1 MYPIQSIKT
10 KEQPKSISFT
20 LKSVKSARTLL
31 ENELQ
36 LFKPTSEELRVKE
49 FQIYL
54 SKLLYAFIDN
64 KDVIYKML
72 GPEQM
77 RIWIQAFTHQS
88 ANHQSNYEVLETL
101 GDISLSYAFKKYLF
115 LTYKDITQGAISE
128 YNHYYTSKEYL
139 GNIGLGLG
147 FKNWIIAKI
156 NVNESILE
164 DVTES
169 FIGVID
175 LLGDRIQDGL
185 GILLVSKFVTLLFKE
200 VTLDKSIEL
209 GPPKTRL
216 EQYGSRLKIGKDA
229 FYLELHN
236 EENKYIA
243 EIKYTNEMKNIF
255 DKYHFKVKPV
265 IGYAVNHSKKKAET
279 EAYKDAINNLNKA
292 GFTEEFILA
301 LLQNKDEL
309 YNKVLAR
316 AVELYNSG
324 IIKIVFDIIP
334 DDNKLELHMIG
345 LTYKNSRIDL
355 NYLPIKSA
363 KDNTVANQRKL
374 MELFIK

>member
-36 LFKPTSEELRVKE
+36 SFKPTNEELRVKE

-147 FKNWIIAKI
+147 FKNWIITKI

-209 GPPKTRL
+209 YT
-216 EQYGSRLKIGKDA
+216 QLKKKIYKRR
-229 FYLELHN
+229 N
-236 EENKYIA
+236 KKYIS
-243 EIKYTNEMKNIF
+243 M
-255 DKYHFKVKPV
+255 
-265 IGYAVNHSKKKAET
+265 
-279 EAYKDAINNLNKA
+279 
-292 GFTEEFILA
+292 
-301 LLQNKDEL
+301 
-309 YNKVLAR
+309 
-316 AVELYNSG
+316 
-324 IIKIVFDIIP
+324 
-334 DDNKLELHMIG
+334 
-345 LTYKNSRIDL
+345 
-355 NYLPIKSA
+355 
-363 KDNTVANQRKL
+363 
-374 MELFIK
+374 